1 MHHDRKGMRKSAADK
16 ASRLAHG
23 DPTQKV
29 DASSWTPPEPMN
41 ADVQTGMRP
50 VSKRQ
55 FKRGGK
61 VTKMEGHK
69 AHQHMGRKPR
79 KSGGRALTAD
89 SLINRSVK
97 EANEQREGKK
107 HVGAMKR
114 GGSAH
119 GHISHEDEV
128 ADKKLIKSMVKSNA
142 LRAHK
147 FSGGV
152 GENPLS
158 TQNKMMSEAAGASHK
173 RGGRAHHATDG
184 VVKKKKP
191 TGIEEG
197 YVPTHYT
204 GMDPNFKEASP
215 EAEAQL
221 ANLAKTGSLKGHPTD
236 SPDYPERKDGG
247 KIKWIQKD
255 IKHPGALHKAL
266 HVPEG
271 KKIPMA
277 KIKKA
282 EHSSNPVLAKRAHL
296 AENLRSFHADG
307 GHVGHGPE
315 CRCHKCWGGAAEA
328 KGDRVAR
335 KHGGS
340 TKGKGKTHINIMIA
354 PHGSHDSMGAG
365 AGMAPPMPPM
375 GAGAPPMPPMGAGAP
390 PMPPMPPMGAG
401 APPAFAGGGHV
412 NLGGTSVG
420 HSAGSGA
427 MGSALPGYHPG
438 MRVMDGPGGG
448 GGRPL
453 PASLNRVDLGSTH
466 AMRPPVVQDY
476 AAPMMRKS
484 GGRTGYP
491 IETGSGGGEARLDKI
506 KAYGLTPPRSARGR

>member
-114 GGSAH
+114 GGAAH
-119 GHISHEDEV
+119 GHVSHEDEV
-128 ADKKLIKSMVKSNA
+128 ADKKLIKSMVKPNA

-152 GENPLS
+152 GDNPLS
-158 TQNKMMSEAAGASHK
+158 AQNKMMGEAASK
-173 RGGRAHHATDG
+173 KSGGRAHHATDG
-184 VVKKKKP
+184 AVKKKKP
-191 TGIEEG
+191 INWAQVEEG
-197 YVPTHYT
+197 YKDVPRT
-204 GMDPNFKEASP
+204 GENPFAKGTSDETEM
-215 EAEAQL
+215 QL
-221 ANLAKTGSLKGHPTD
+221 ENLAKSGSMKGNPTE
-236 SPDYPERKDGG
+236 SPDYPAKKDGG
-247 KIKWIQKD
+247 KIDWLKKVT
-255 IKHPGALHKAL
+255 KGKGSFRA
-266 HVPEG
+266 EG
-271 KKIPMA
+271 KHTK
-277 KIKKA
+277 
-282 EHSSNPVLAKRAHL
+282 HD
-296 AENLRSFHADG
+296 AD
-307 GHVGHGPE
+307 

-375 GAGAPPMPPMGAGAP
+375 GAGAPPMPPMGAGA
-390 PMPPMPPMGAG
+390 PPMPPMGAG

-506 KAYGLTPPRSARGR
+506 KAYGLTPPRSARSR